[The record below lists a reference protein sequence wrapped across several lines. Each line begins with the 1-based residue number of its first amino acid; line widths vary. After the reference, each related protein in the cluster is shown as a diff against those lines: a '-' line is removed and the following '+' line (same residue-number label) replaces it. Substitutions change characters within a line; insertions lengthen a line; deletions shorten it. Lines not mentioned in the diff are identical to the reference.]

1 MGLYIVKT
9 MLLIASQSTLH
20 IAEGRL
26 LFYLFKNEK
35 ILGLLALFKLLA
47 IECTLHSN
55 HKDNSNTWI
64 FSREGGSLQCDLLFA
79 TYPWAKP
86 HAGSP
91 PDADTDI
98 DTDSLLL
105 LSNS

>member
-1 MGLYIVKT
+1 MF
-9 MLLIASQSTLH
+9 LIASQSTLH

-79 TYPWAKP
+79 IYPWAKP

-91 PDADTDI
+91 PDADT
-98 DTDSLLL
+98 
-105 LSNS
+105 